1 LKINRL
7 GSKEKNCRKLTNN
20 ALGLLEMAI
29 LLAGAM
35 VILCTGALA
44 VHFTSTLAEENT
56 ADYWL
61 MKGYEQS
68 KNGSNDMALLAYER
82 AIQIDPDNSLAWI
95 NKANALYRLNRTPES
110 ENAYRIALNITD
122 KMLEADSDNS
132 TLWLGRGVLLN
143 NIGKAKEA
151 VEAFDRASNIDPGNE
166 MAWKM
171 KGVLL
176 ASDLKEYDK
185 ALAAFDRALQIN
197 PNDAVI
203 WKLKGDALAASGLK
217 SEADLAFLRAGQ
229 LNNETASFCL
239 SSAAGDNST
248 DDWTELGRALVGN
261 MSYEEALYAYDQATE
276 IDPENKEA
284 WMGKTDCLCFLKR
297 SAEAKE
303 SAEKALKLYNQSLEK
318 NSSDFDSWMA
328 KAHIYS
334 SLAWADRAGFN
345 ESYLESSLLAVSKAL
360 HIQPNNSSAL
370 LFQGGA
376 LSNLGRY
383 EEALIAFDR
392 ALEIGFPPSESWR
405 NEALAEGRGLA
416 LAALGRVD
424 EAENSYKDV
433 QDAAKDQLE
442 TANSTAEQVES
453 WIHLGMLLQEQGKLT
468 EALQA
473 FDNATALD
481 PKSAFSWKVKGYIQ
495 AVWLGRYDEGLDALN
510 RSLDIEQSADVW
522 EVKARVLCELGRY
535 DEAIDAV
542 NRSLLLDQ
550 NFSRVWLVKGHV
562 LRELGRHQEAMEAY
576 DRSGGIYG
584 EQLYSG
590 MGFSLAHLNRSDEA
604 SQSFNKSLNEAN
616 LVLARD
622 PMSAY
627 AWFWKGEA
635 LRGLGQYH
643 DALQSYERSL
653 EISSE
658 KAISSWRGMGYALE
672 DLGRVSEAKAA
683 FSRAVELGY
692 KG

>member
-1 LKINRL
+1 MMIMFR
-7 GSKEKNCRKLTNN
+7 
-20 ALGLLEMAI
+20 
-29 LLAGAM
+29 
-35 VILCTGALA
+35 
-44 VHFTSTLAEENT
+44 
-56 ADYWL
+56 
-61 MKGYEQS
+61 
-68 KNGSNDMALLAYER
+68 
-82 AIQIDPDNSLAWI
+82 
-95 NKANALYRLNRTPES
+95 
-110 ENAYRIALNITD
+110 
-122 KMLEADSDNS
+122 
-132 TLWLGRGVLLN
+132 
-143 NIGKAKEA
+143 
-151 VEAFDRASNIDPGNE
+151 
-166 MAWKM
+166 
-171 KGVLL
+171 
-176 ASDLKEYDK
+176 
-185 ALAAFDRALQIN
+185 
-197 PNDAVI
+197 
-203 WKLKGDALAASGLK
+203 
-217 SEADLAFLRAGQ
+217 LAFWIL
-229 LNNETASFCL
+229 TIASFCL
-239 SSAAGDNST
+239 YSAAGDNST

-303 SAEKALKLYNQSLEK
+303 SAEQALKLYNQSLEK

-345 ESYLESSLLAVSKAL
+345 ESYLESSLHAVSEAL

-392 ALEIGFPPSESWR
+392 AMEIGFPPSESWR

-424 EAENSYKDV
+424 EAEKSYKDV
-433 QDAAKDQLE
+433 QDAAKKQLE

-550 NFSRVWLVKGHV
+550 NLSRTWLVMGHS
-562 LRELGRHQEAMEAY
+562 LREMGRYPEAIDAY
-576 DRSGGIYG
+576 ARADGIYG

-692 KG
+692 EG